1 MAVATWPEAIGVVMK
16 QPLEERAQELPK
28 HLLGNPVADG
38 GDPQRACLARPLGD
52 VHASQ
57 GQGLES
63 TPRLEITHQGEQIL
77 FEVSLEHSNA
87 DLVNPRCPAIPPDV
101 AKSAVHEVRGDPSR
115 QRMNFDLGHERSFQV
130 EPRETDIP
138 GSAWLPARGGRF
150 LAAAT
155 LSDRG
160 SDRPDRAR
168 HRRRTRPVVRQSRLP
183 SHTDAPFTV
192 GTPPATLEQ
201 LPSPK
206 RRRWGRRTHRR
217 MTRPFR
223 DAYRSRLTLVWPGTA
238 WDFHW

>member
-1 MAVATWPEAIGVVMK
+1 M
-16 QPLEERAQELPK
+16 
-28 HLLGNPVADG
+28 
-38 GDPQRACLARPLGD
+38 
-52 VHASQ
+52 
-57 GQGLES
+57 
-63 TPRLEITHQGEQIL
+63 
-77 FEVSLEHSNA
+77 
-87 DLVNPRCPAIPPDV
+87 
-101 AKSAVHEVRGDPSR
+101 
-115 QRMNFDLGHERSFQV
+115 

-138 GSAWLPARGGRF
+138 GSALLPARGGRF

-168 HRRRTRPVVRQSRLP
+168 HRRLTLPVVRRPRLP

-238 WDFHW
+238 WDFHRSVWLAIVSRRNHHSPGRAAATNRNVCRGKFPLEPQCFSRLGSLAYRPGRNVAPPELVLPGPFVTARCRTMLAAYPSQRGKFEQGLPYGHGPARVGLDRSRSIDRTV